1 MDEQT
6 QTESRPRVV
15 IASRKRYVAR
25 LDVQPK
31 EPDQKTE
38 EGKNSA
44 NVEKPWRI
52 NMKVKSKEAES
63 VPGEKVKEPPPKPW
77 RINMKTK
84 VSLFK
89 KQNNHGKLL
98 FLWISFIWQ
107 NIIRL
112 QGDKI
117 NMAVLFW
124 YFVKS
129 DERVYAS

>member
-25 LDVQPK
+25 LDVQSK

-38 EGKNSA
+38 EGKKST
-44 NVEKPWRI
+44 NVVKPWRI
-52 NMKVKSKEAES
+52 NMKVKSKEVES

-84 VSLFK
+84 VSSFK

-98 FLWISFIWQ
+98 FL
-107 NIIRL
+107 
-112 QGDKI
+112 
-117 NMAVLFW
+117 
-124 YFVKS
+124 
-129 DERVYAS
+129 